1 MIKQFFSLSL
11 SLSLLVIA
19 ACSELP
25 EKKMNFSSIKG
36 FTINERLPACPDE
49 TLEYT
54 SADNNFTCEIPTTF
68 FNSPTKITV
77 KVADG
82 VILKIKLEVSEGDL
96 NYSFS
101 YLESELLK
109 QYGDPTKII
118 TKGSKRGIIWFND
131 SNGFYTIAEFQ
142 DSKFYGKSI
151 ELKAASPKNEAEKIK
166 IKKFIFPENDM

>member
-1 MIKQFFSLSL
+1 MMKQFFSLSL
-11 SLSLLVIA
+11 LVMA

-36 FTINERLPACPDE
+36 FTISERLSVCPDE
-49 TLEYT
+49 TLSY
-54 SADNNFTCEIPTTF
+54 SSSDNNFTCEIPATF

-82 VILKIKLEVSEGDL
+82 IINKINLELSEEDL

-101 YLESELLK
+101 DLESELIK

-118 TKGSKRGIIWFND
+118 IKGSKRGVIWFND

-151 ELKAASPKNEAEKIK
+151 ELTAASPKDEAEKFK

>member
-1 MIKQFFSLSL
+1 MMKQFFSLSL
-11 SLSLLVIA
+11 SLLVIT

-36 FTINERLPACPDE
+36 FTISERLSVCPDE
-49 TLEYT
+49 TLDY
-54 SADNNFTCEIPTTF
+54 SSSDNSFTCEIPTTF

-77 KVADG
+77 KVANG
-82 VILKIKLEVSEGDL
+82 IIHKINLELSEEDL

-101 YLESELLK
+101 DLEKELLK

-131 SNGFYTIAEFQ
+131 SNGFYTIAEFH
-142 DSKFYGKSI
+142 DSKFYGKRI
-151 ELKAASPKNEAEKIK
+151 ELTAASPKDEAEKFK
-166 IKKFIFPENDM
+166 IKKFIFPGNDM